1 MQRAQGRYSCG
12 VGEGLVSGVCLGV
25 QSLQS
30 TRIQSTHP
38 PWVVYT
44 GGGWVFFSL
53 LNYPFLEQAE
63 EVQPIIFVRL
73 FVVRLIYQF
82 GFRGI

>member
-1 MQRAQGRYSCG
+1 MQHAQGRYSCG
-12 VGEGLVSGVCLGV
+12 VGEGLVSGVGLVV

-44 GGGWVFFSL
+44 GGGWVWLFSIKLPL
-53 LNYPFLEQAE
+53 L
-63 EVQPIIFVRL
+63 
-73 FVVRLIYQF
+73 
-82 GFRGI
+82 GTS

>member
-1 MQRAQGRYSCG
+1 MGLYKF
-12 VGEGLVSGVCLGV
+12 EFEFLVSGAGLGV

-53 LNYPFLEQAE
+53 FNYLFLKQAE
-63 EVQPIIFVRL
+63 
-73 FVVRLIYQF
+73 
-82 GFRGI
+82 

>member
-1 MQRAQGRYSCG
+1 MSQTAIELLVACAQLVFFIQMRSAPKVGRYFCG
-12 VGEGLVSGVCLGV
+12 VGEALVSGVGLGV

-44 GGGWVFFSL
+44 GGDWVFF
-53 LNYPFLEQAE
+53 
-63 EVQPIIFVRL
+63 
-73 FVVRLIYQF
+73 
-82 GFRGI
+82 FRY